1 MDSFDKLNET
11 MTLLHKLVESQDEA
25 LTIAKDII
33 DNKTRII
40 ELCEKETNMHK
51 KESKLLFKLCFILF
65 LVVILQSII
74 MFTKGLL

>member
-11 MTLLHKLVESQDEA
+11 MTLLHKLVQSQDEA

-40 ELCEKETNMHK
+40 ELCEKETNIYK

-65 LVVILQSII
+65 LVVILQSVI
-74 MFTKGLL
+74 MFTKGL